1 MKVLNQQNL
10 SIEKRL
16 FAKSISLYESKGDA
30 EIWEDFKN
38 GNGEA
43 FNYIY
48 CHYFPILFVYGHQFS
63 KNREL
68 IKDLI
73 QDLFLNIK
81 VNRKKLGPTLSI
93 KFYLFKSFRRM
104 IIKKK
109 AKLTD
114 FSYDD
119 YGKDFDFEITLS
131 HERNLIEDQKQKEL
145 KEKLEKAINSL
156 TKKQKEI
163 IIYYYYEGFTY
174 KQIASIMGFS
184 KTEYARKLIYRSV
197 EALKKQFP
205 EKDLLIM
212 LLVTKP
218 LAN

>member
-1 MKVLNQQNL
+1 MKIFNQQDL

-16 FAKSISLYESKGDA
+16 FSKSISLYESKCDA
-30 EIWEDFKN
+30 EIWDDFKN

-48 CHYFPILFVYGHQFS
+48 CHYFPILFVYGCQFS

-73 QDLFLNIK
+73 QDLFLHIK
-81 VNRKKLGPTLSI
+81 VNRQKLGPTASI

-104 IIKKK
+104 IIKKNT
-109 AKLTD
+109 KLTD

-119 YGKDFDFEITLS
+119 YGKNFDFEITLS
-131 HERNLIEDQKQKEL
+131 HENNLIEDQTQKEL
-145 KEKLEKAINSL
+145 KDKLKKAIDSL

-163 IIYYYYEGFTY
+163 IIYYYYEGFSY
-174 KQIASIMGFS
+174 EQIASIMDFS

-197 EALKKQFP
+197 DALKKICP
-205 EKDLLIM
+205 EKDFFIILL
-212 LLVTKP
+212 LAKP
-218 LAN
+218 FLQ